1 MPLLRRLIAGLHAMF
16 RKTRVEQDLDD
27 ELRGFLDAAVEEK
40 LRAGLNPNEAGRAA
54 RMELGSIAAVKD
66 GVRDAGWESTIE
78 SVWQDVRY
86 GGRMLRRSPGFAAI
100 AIGILALGIGANTA
114 IFSLL
119 NAVMLR
125 PLPVHEPAQLVEP
138 LSKYPDPG
146 EPRRNGFSWEFYEY
160 VRDRNHVFAALSGVS
175 PTKVQLALDGAEAET
190 VDGEYVEG
198 TLFSFLGLQ
207 PAIGRL
213 IDPRDARPGA
223 APVAVVSWAYWK
235 NRFNLNPAIL
245 GAQIK
250 VNGVVTPIVG
260 VTPRAYVG
268 LIPGIMPAVWL
279 PVTRPMGLALIA
291 RLKPGIPIEQA
302 RAEMDVFHR
311 WRLEQIAETSHD
323 PRWLRSTM
331 DLEPA
336 GAGLSH
342 LTGRFRTPLQALM
355 VIVGLLLL
363 IACTNV
369 ASMLLARGE
378 ARRQEMAVR
387 VSLGAG
393 RLRLVRQV
401 LTESLLL
408 AVTGGVLG
416 VGLAYFGAA
425 ALLRMLTSGRLPP
438 GWPQHLALQI
448 APDLRVLLF
457 TAGVAL
463 ATGVLF
469 GLLPA
474 WSAFRSAPIFS
485 LREIGSAA
493 ARKSRQGF
501 GHGLVVAQVAVSVVL
516 LSAAGLCLAHVSNLR
531 NRDVGFT
538 RDSVLLV
545 TLDPRGSGYDRVQL
559 SSLYKDLLA
568 RFEVIPGVRSAAL
581 NAVTPIDG
589 GAASRFATV
598 EGFQE
603 KPEDRRRLWLNS
615 VGPRYF
621 ETLGTPFVAGRDFE
635 FADAGRPR
643 VAIVNQAMARYY
655 FGDGSPLGR
664 HLTFERDPVPYEIV
678 GLVGDA
684 KYADLHEPAPRT
696 VYLNAFQDGDIQNR
710 FALRTDVTPTAIAP
724 QVRRAVEDVLK
735 TVRVGKVTTLSD
747 QVDASI
753 VLERVMAMLSGLVG
767 ALGASM
773 AAIGLYGLLAYTV
786 ARRTNEIGV
795 RMALGASQRDVIKLV
810 VKAAMG
816 LVVFGLLA
824 GVPAAFWSTR
834 VASSIVPDLATAA
847 GPLPVAAAVVAMLAA
862 ALLAAYLPARRAA
875 RINPTEALRHS

>member
-1 MPLLRRLIAGLHAMF
+1 MPLIRRFAAGFLAVF
-16 RKTRVEQDLDD
+16 RKARVERELDE
-27 ELRGFLDAAVEEK
+27 ELRGFLDAAVDDK
-40 LRAGLNPNEAGRAA
+40 LRAGLSRGDASRAA
-54 RMELGSIAAVKD
+54 RVELGSVEAVKD
-66 GVRDAGWESTIE
+66 RVRDAGWESLVE
-78 SVWQDVRY
+78 SVWQDARY

-125 PLPVHEPAQLVEP
+125 TLPVREPAQLVEP
-138 LSKYPDPG
+138 LTKYPDPA

-160 VRDRNHVFAALSGVS
+160 VRDRNHVFAAVTGVS
-175 PTKVQLALDGAEAET
+175 PAKFQLARDGGEAET

-213 IDPRDARPGA
+213 IDPQDARAGA

-235 NRFNLNPAIL
+235 SRFNLNPAIL

-250 VNGVVTPIVG
+250 INGVAAPIVG
-260 VTPRAYVG
+260 VTPRDYIG

-279 PVTRPMGLALIA
+279 PVSRPMGLALVA
-291 RLKPGIPIEQA
+291 RLKPGMPIEQA
-302 RAEMDVFHR
+302 RAEMNVLHR

-323 PRWLRSTM
+323 PRWLRATM

-336 GAGLSH
+336 GSGLSW
-342 LTGRFRTPLQALM
+342 LRDRFGTPLQALM
-355 VIVGLLLL
+355 AIVALLLL

-369 ASMLLARGE
+369 ASMLLARGA

-393 RLRLVRQV
+393 RLRVMRQV

-408 AVTGGVLG
+408 SVTGSVLG
-416 VGLAYFGAA
+416 AGLAYFGANA
-425 ALLRMLTSGRLPP
+425 IWRAITFGRRPP
-438 GWPQHLALQI
+438 GWAHQLALQFG
-448 APDLRVLLF
+448 PDIRVLMF
-457 TAGVAL
+457 TTGVAL

-469 GLLPA
+469 GLPSA
-474 WSAFRSAPIFS
+474 WSAFRSAPISS
-485 LREIGSAA
+485 LREIGSAGG
-493 ARKSRQGF
+493 RKSRQRF
-501 GHGLVVAQVAVSVVL
+501 GHGLVVAQVALSVVL

-531 NRDVGFT
+531 NRDVGFK

-545 TLDPRGSGYDRVQL
+545 TLDPQGSGYNRMQL
-559 SSLYKDLLA
+559 SGLYKDLLN
-568 RFEVIPGVRSAAL
+568 RFHAIPGVRSAAL

-589 GAASRFATV
+589 GAASSFATV
-598 EGFQE
+598 EGHQE
-603 KPEDRRRLWLNS
+603 KPEDRRRLMQNWI
-615 VGPRYF
+615 GPRYF

-635 FADAGRPR
+635 FADADRPR

-655 FGDGSPLGR
+655 FGGASPLGR

-684 KYADLHEPAPRT
+684 KYVDLHEPAPRT
-696 VYLNAFQDGDIQNR
+696 VYLNAFQDGRIQNR
-710 FALRTDVTPTAIAP
+710 FALRTVVAPAAVAP

-735 TVRVGKVTTLSD
+735 SVHVAKVTTLAE

-767 ALGASM
+767 ALGACL

-795 RMALGASQRDVIKLV
+795 RMALGATQRDVTKLV

-834 VASSIVPDLATAA
+834 VAYSIVPDLATAA
-847 GPLPVAAAVVAMLAA
+847 GPFPVVAAVVAMTAA

>member
-1 MPLLRRLIAGLHAMF
+1 MPLVRRLIAGFHALF
-16 RKTRVEQDLDD
+16 RKARVEQELDE
-27 ELRGFLDAAVEEK
+27 ELRGFLDAAVEDK
-40 LRAGLNPNEAGRAA
+40 LRAGLKPNDAGRAA
-54 RMELGSIAAVKD
+54 RMELGSIAAVKE
-66 GVRDAGWESTIE
+66 GVRDAGWESVIE

-86 GGRMLRRSPGFAAI
+86 GGRMLRRSPAFAAI

-125 PLPVHEPAQLVEP
+125 TLPVHEPAQLVEP

-160 VRDRNHVFAALSGVS
+160 VRDRNHVFAAVSGVS
-175 PTKVQLALDGAEAET
+175 PTKFQLARDGAEAET

-213 IDPRDARPGA
+213 IDPQDARAGA
-223 APVAVVSWAYWK
+223 APVAVVSWAYW
-235 NRFNLNPAIL
+235 NSRFNLSPAIL

-250 VNGVVTPIVG
+250 VNGVAAPIVG
-260 VTPRAYVG
+260 VTPRAFVG

-291 RLKPGIPIEQA
+291 RLKPDVPIEQA
-302 RAEMDVFHR
+302 RAEMDVLHR
-311 WRLEQIAETSHD
+311 WRLEQIAEKSHD
-323 PRWLRSTM
+323 ARWLRSTT

-336 GAGLSH
+336 GSGLSV
-342 LTGRFRTPLQALM
+342 LRDRFGTPLQALM
-355 VIVGLLLL
+355 VIVGLLLV

-369 ASMLLARGE
+369 ASMLLARGV

-393 RLRLVRQV
+393 RLRLMRQV

-408 AVTGGVLG
+408 SVTGGVLG
-416 VGLAYFGAA
+416 VGLAYFGANT
-425 ALLRMLTSGRLPP
+425 LWRVMTSGRLPP
-438 GWPQHLALQI
+438 GWPHQLALQFG
-448 APDLRVLLF
+448 PDLRVLIF
-457 TAGVAL
+457 TTGVVL

-469 GLLPA
+469 GLPSA
-474 WSAFRSAPIFS
+474 WSAFRSAPISS
-485 LREIGSAA
+485 LREIGSAG
-493 ARKSRQGF
+493 ARKSRQRF
-501 GHGLVVAQVAVSVVL
+501 GHGLVVAQVALSIVL
-516 LSAAGLCLAHVSNLR
+516 LSAAGLCLAYVSNLR
-531 NRDVGFT
+531 NRDTGFN

-545 TLDPRGSGYDRVQL
+545 TLDPQGSGYNRVQL

-568 RFEVIPGVRSAAL
+568 RFEAIPGVRSAAL

-589 GAASRFATV
+589 GAASSFATV
-598 EGFQE
+598 EGHQE
-603 KPEDRRRLWLNS
+603 KVEDRRRLWQNW

-643 VAIVNQAMARYY
+643 VAIVNQAMAQYY

-696 VYLNAFQDGDIQNR
+696 VYLNAFQDGRIQNR
-710 FALRTDVTPTAIAP
+710 FALRTDVAPAAVAP

-735 TVRVGKVTTLSD
+735 SVRIAKVTTLAE

-753 VLERVMAMLSGLVG
+753 VLERLMAMLSGVVG
-767 ALGASM
+767 ALGAFL

-786 ARRTNEIGV
+786 TRRTNEIGV
-795 RMALGASQRDVIKLV
+795 RMALGATQRDVTKMIV
-810 VKAAMG
+810 NGAMG
-816 LVVFGLLA
+816 LVVFGILA
-824 GVPAAFWSTR
+824 GVPAAFWSRR
-834 VASSIVPDLATAA
+834 VAYSIVPDLATAA
-847 GPLPVAAAVVAMLAA
+847 GPLPLAVAVVAMVVA

>member
-1 MPLLRRLIAGLHAMF
+1 MPPIRRLIGGLRAMF
-16 RKTRVEQDLDD
+16 RKTRVEQELDE
-27 ELRGFLDAAVEEK
+27 ELRGFLDAAVEDK
-40 LRAGLNPNEAGRAA
+40 RRAGLKGDAAGRAA
-54 RMELGSIAAVKD
+54 RLELGSVAAVKD
-66 GVRDAGWESTIE
+66 AVRDAGWESLVG

-125 PLPVHEPAQLVEP
+125 PLPVREPAQLVEP
-138 LSKYPDPG
+138 LSKYP
-146 EPRRNGFSWEFYEY
+146 EPREPRMNGFSWEFYEY
-160 VRDRNHVFAALSGVS
+160 VRDRNHVFAAVSGVS
-175 PTKVQLALDGAEAET
+175 PTKFQLARDGAEAET

-198 TLFSFLGLQ
+198 TLFSLLGLQ
-207 PAIGRL
+207 PAMGRL
-213 IDPRDARPGA
+213 IDPQDARPGA

-245 GAQIK
+245 GAHIK
-250 VNGVVTPIVG
+250 VNGVATPIVG

-268 LIPGIMPAVWL
+268 LIPGIMPTVWL

-291 RLKPGIPIEQA
+291 RLKPGIPNEQA
-302 RAEMDVFHR
+302 RAEMNVLHR
-311 WRLEQIAETSHD
+311 WRLEQIAERSHD

-336 GAGLSH
+336 GSGLSW
-342 LTGRFRTPLQALM
+342 LRDRFGTPLQALM
-355 VIVGLLLL
+355 VIVALLLL

-369 ASMLLARGE
+369 ATMLLARGA

-393 RLRLVRQV
+393 RLRLMRQV

-408 AVTGGVLG
+408 SVTGSVLG
-416 VGLAYFGAA
+416 VGLAYFGANA
-425 ALLRMLTSGRLPP
+425 IWRAITFGRRPP
-438 GWPQHLALQI
+438 GWAHQLTLQFG
-448 APDLRVLLF
+448 PDIRVLMF
-457 TAGVAL
+457 TTGIAL

-469 GLLPA
+469 GLPAA
-474 WSAFRSAPIFS
+474 WSAFRSAPISS
-485 LREIGSAA
+485 LREIGSTGP
-493 ARKSRQGF
+493 RKSRQRF
-501 GHGLVVAQVAVSVVL
+501 GHGLVVAQVALSVVL

-531 NRDVGFT
+531 NRDVGFR

-545 TLDPRGSGYDRVQL
+545 TLDPQGSGYNRVQL

-568 RFEVIPGVRSAAL
+568 RFEAIPGVRSAAL

-589 GAASRFATV
+589 GAASSFATV

-603 KPEDRRRLWLNS
+603 KPEDRRRLWQNW

-621 ETLGTPFVAGRDFE
+621 ETLGTPVVAGRDFE

-664 HLTFERDPVPYEIV
+664 HLTFERDTVPYEIV

-684 KYADLHEPAPRT
+684 KYADLHEAPPRT
-696 VYLNAFQDGDIQNR
+696 VYLNAFQDGRIQSR
-710 FALRTDVTPTAIAP
+710 FAIRTDVTPTAVAP
-724 QVRRAVEDVLK
+724 QVRRAVEEVLK
-735 TVRVGKVTTLSD
+735 TVRIAKVTTLAD
-747 QVDASI
+747 QVDSSI
-753 VLERVMAMLSGLVG
+753 VLERLMAMLSGLVG
-767 ALGASM
+767 VLGALLT
-773 AAIGLYGLLAYTV
+773 AIGLYGLLAYTV
-786 ARRTNEIGV
+786 TRRTNEIGV
-795 RMALGASQRDVIKLV
+795 RMALGATQRDVTKLV

-816 LVVFGLLA
+816 LVVVGLLA
-824 GVPAAFWSTR
+824 GVLAAFWSTR
-834 VASSIVPDLATAA
+834 VAYSIVPDLATAA
-847 GPLPVAAAVVAMLAA
+847 GPLPVVAAVVAMIAA

>member
-1 MPLLRRLIAGLHAMF
+1 MPFIRRLVAGIHAMF
-16 RKTRVEQDLDD
+16 RKTRVEQELDE
-27 ELRGFLDAAVEEK
+27 ELRGFLDAAVEDK
-40 LRAGLNPNEAGRAA
+40 LRGGLNAGDAGRAA
-54 RMELGSIAAVKD
+54 RIELGSVAAVKD
-66 GVRDAGWESTIE
+66 SVRDAGWESAIE

-125 PLPVHEPAQLVEP
+125 TMPVYQPSQLVEP
-138 LSKYPDPG
+138 LSRYPG
-146 EPRRNGFSWEFYEY
+146 EPHRNGFSWEFFED
-160 VRDRNHVFAALSGVS
+160 VRDHNHVFAGVTGVF
-175 PTKVQLALDGAEAET
+175 PTKLQIAPDGAEAET

-198 TLFSFLGLQ
+198 TLFSLLGLQ
-207 PAIGRL
+207 PALGRL
-213 IDPRDARPGA
+213 IDPQDARAGA

-235 NRFNLNPAIL
+235 SRFNLNPAIL

-250 VNGVVTPIVG
+250 VNGVAAPIVG
-260 VTPRAYVG
+260 VTPRAFVG
-268 LIPGIMPAVWL
+268 LIPGIMPVVWL
-279 PVTRPMGLALIA
+279 PMTRPMGLGLIA
-291 RLKPGIPIEQA
+291 RLKPGMPIEQA
-302 RAEMDVFHR
+302 RAEMNVLHR
-311 WRLEQIAETSHD
+311 PRLAQIAEKSHD
-323 PRWLRSTM
+323 PQWLQSVM

-336 GAGLSH
+336 GGGLSL

-408 AVTGGVLG
+408 AVTGSVLG

-469 GLLPA
+469 GLPPA
-474 WSAFRSAPIFS
+474 WSAFRAPPISS
-485 LREIGSAA
+485 LREIGSAGT
-493 ARKSRQGF
+493 RRSRRRF
-501 GHGLVVAQVAVSVVL
+501 GHGLVVAQVALSVVL
-516 LSAAGLCLAHVSNLR
+516 LSAAGLCVAHLSNLR
-531 NRDVGFT
+531 NRDLGFQ

-545 TLDPRGSGYDRVQL
+545 TLDPQGSGYNRVQL
-559 SSLYKDLLA
+559 ANLYKDLLA
-568 RFEVIPGVRSAAL
+568 RFHAIPGVRSAAV

-589 GAASRFATV
+589 GAASSFATV

-603 KPEDRRRLWLNS
+603 KPEDRRRLMQNW

-621 ETLGTPFVAGRDFE
+621 ETLGTPFIAGRDFE

-655 FGDGSPLGR
+655 FGGGSPLGR
-664 HLTFERDPVPYEIV
+664 HLTFERDAAPFEIIGV
-678 GLVGDA
+678 VGDA
-684 KYADLHEPAPRT
+684 KYEDLHAVAPRT
-696 VYLNAFQDGDIQNR
+696 VYLNAFQDGRIQSR
-710 FALRTDVTPTAIAP
+710 FALRTDVTPTVVAP

-735 TVRVGKVTTLSD
+735 TVRVSKVTTLSD

-753 VLERVMAMLSGLVG
+753 VMERVVAMLSGVVG
-767 ALGASM
+767 LLGASL

-795 RMALGASQRDVIKLV
+795 RMALGATQRDVTKLV

-834 VASSIVPDLATAA
+834 VAYSIVPDLATAA
-847 GPLPVAAAVVAMLAA
+847 GPLPVAAAVVAMVVG